1 MKREYFDRVNSDVIL
16 DENNHLNKNYNDYG
30 DEDGD
35 CE

>member
-1 MKREYFDRVNSDVIL
+1 MKRQYFDRVNSDVIL
-16 DENNHLNKNYNDYG
+16 DENNNLSKNYNDYG